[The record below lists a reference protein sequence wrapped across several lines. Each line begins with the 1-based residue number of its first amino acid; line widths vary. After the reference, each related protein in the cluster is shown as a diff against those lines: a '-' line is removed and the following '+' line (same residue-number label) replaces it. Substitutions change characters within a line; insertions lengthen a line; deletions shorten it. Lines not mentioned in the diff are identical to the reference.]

1 MKREVFKEDIEQH
14 KETIEKIKELC
25 YNYKVSKRSG
35 YKNSKLLEELKP
47 YVVSLCVARSIIN
60 EKEYAFTYR
69 YIAERIIGW
78 YVGYFQVNVINP
90 LKIRKLFNQSSKI
103 GISELDYKNI
113 LIKEIAGYKLISTR
127 QKDYINNIDHL
138 VVLLWSLR
146 DMYDNKYLVSTEEI
160 LRITEIKKPV
170 LNKILKRFNIET
182 KRRKCECRE

>member
-1 MKREVFKEDIEQH
+1 MREVLKEDIEFH
-14 KETIEKIKELC
+14 KETIDKIKDIC
-25 YNYKVSKRSG
+25 YEYKVSRKSG
-35 YKNSKLLEELKP
+35 YNNKELIQKLKI
-47 YVVSLCVARSIIN
+47 YVINLCVARSVID
-60 EKEYAFTYR
+60 EKQYAFTYR
-69 YIAERIIGW
+69 YISERIIGW